1 LLFPFTA
8 WLEMRQFSKER
19 EAFNFYFTNPA
30 ELDKKLKE
38 GEDRARVIA
47 HETLKRVRKKLG
59 F

>member
-1 LLFPFTA
+1 MQAGIIRADRKNTVKNAKRSISTSPIRLNST
-8 WLEMRQFSKER
+8 
-19 EAFNFYFTNPA
+19 
-30 ELDKKLKE
+30 KKLKE